1 MPLKAGKRYFWYLLV
16 ALIFFLY
23 ASLQLE
29 GLRRSSSFLLP
40 TPAVH
45 KEWRRRRGQ
54 RLNISLPILIL
65 SLPKSGTTSLARYF
79 TCGGVPAGHTHFF
92 HNNGTWFRLGD
103 CLRDNFYHNRPLL
116 YGCGHYKV
124 WADMGVVKKD
134 QPDQCFY
141 PSLHALERIAHDYP
155 HATLLV
161 SRRRHWFRSARGWSQ
176 LVDRWAHHCPAV
188 FPNQTN
194 DEQVWQQFYK
204 ASPEDQA
211 EALRRYE
218 TIKPYL
224 DGTPPETETVSS
236 RTIRD
241 WKSKYLAAQKQYN
254 CGLIGLLSHRN
265 SKGNRSRKLPQETID
280 LIDKVILEDYET
292 NKQKNML
299 SSYRFL
305 VELCDKKGAF
315 TPSYVTFTKQVQ
327 QRSSYKQTKKRQGRR
342 AAYKHKEF
350 YWELNK
356 TTPRHG
362 DRPFEIGHIDHTELD
377 IELVCSKTGRN
388 LGRPW
393 ATFFNDA
400 YSRKILAVYLTLDP
414 PSYRSCLMALR
425 ICVKRHG
432 RLPQIIVVD
441 NGSEFNSTYFETLLA
456 TFEITKKQRPPAQAR
471 FGSVCERLFGTSNT
485 QFVYNL
491 QGNTQITR
499 NVRQVTKS
507 VNPKNQAIWTLA
519 FLYDYLCHWAYE
531 IYDTIDHPALHQ
543 SPREAFAQGML
554 QSGNRS
560 HRMIPY
566 NKDFCMLTL
575 PTTSK
580 GKAKVQPGNGVKIN
594 YIYYWSNQFRDPEI
608 EKTLVPIRYDP
619 FNVGIAY
626 AYVKGQWV
634 ECISQYYADFQGH
647 TEKELKLASSEIRKR
662 NQNHT
667 KNNKISAKK
676 LANFLASAEAQE
688 ALFKQRTNDLETQQ
702 VLQIVEGKVKP
713 LSQHQNQTIQQQE
726 VESKSSQ
733 SSITVEFK
741 EVREPEST
749 ENEAPEEFDLDEL
762 EIYEEF

>member
-1 MPLKAGKRYFWYLLV
+1 M
-16 ALIFFLY
+16 
-23 ASLQLE
+23 
-29 GLRRSSSFLLP
+29 
-40 TPAVH
+40 
-45 KEWRRRRGQ
+45 
-54 RLNISLPILIL
+54 
-65 SLPKSGTTSLARYF
+65 
-79 TCGGVPAGHTHFF
+79 
-92 HNNGTWFRLGD
+92 
-103 CLRDNFYHNRPLL
+103 
-116 YGCGHYKV
+116 
-124 WADMGVVKKD
+124 
-134 QPDQCFY
+134 
-141 PSLHALERIAHDYP
+141 
-155 HATLLV
+155 
-161 SRRRHWFRSARGWSQ
+161 
-176 LVDRWAHHCPAV
+176 
-188 FPNQTN
+188 
-194 DEQVWQQFYK
+194 
-204 ASPEDQA
+204 
-211 EALRRYE
+211 RRYE

-224 DGTPPETETVSS
+224 DGIPPETETVSS

-254 CGLIGLLSHRN
+254 CGLIGLLSYRN

-393 ATFFNDA
+393 TTFFSDA
-400 YSRKILAVYLTLDP
+400 YSRRLLAVYLTLDP

-554 QSGNRS
+554 QSGNRP
-560 HRMIPY
+560 HRMI
-566 NKDFCMLTL
+566 DSLQQRL
-575 PTTSK
+575 
-580 GKAKVQPGNGVKIN
+580 
-594 YIYYWSNQFRDPEI
+594 
-608 EKTLVPIRYDP
+608 L
-619 FNVGIAY
+619 Y
-626 AYVKGQWV
+626 AHSSDN
-634 ECISQYYADFQGH
+634 SQR
-647 TEKELKLASSEIRKR
+647 AS
-662 NQNHT
+662 
-667 KNNKISAKK
+667 
-676 LANFLASAEAQE
+676 
-688 ALFKQRTNDLETQQ
+688 
-702 VLQIVEGKVKP
+702 
-713 LSQHQNQTIQQQE
+713 
-726 VESKSSQ
+726 
-733 SSITVEFK
+733 
-741 EVREPEST
+741 
-749 ENEAPEEFDLDEL
+749 
-762 EIYEEF
+762 